1 MGDGFLR
8 SFPSA
13 PCLLHLKKTN
23 GSFPRFIAFLKSA
36 TLFSALSRFSKS
48 QTAWGFVLLVSKK
61 IGPLCSS
68 LRYVS
73 KALAISFFLLR
84 YVPKKL
90 SPLKNPLIVA
100 S

>member
-1 MGDGFLR
+1 M
-8 SFPSA
+8 
-13 PCLLHLKKTN
+13 
-23 GSFPRFIAFLKSA
+23 
-36 TLFSALSRFSKS
+36 
-48 QTAWGFVLLVSKK
+48 LVFKK

-90 SPLKNPLIVA
+90 SPLKILLFLRRRDKSCPAAFPENICKTVYAPVHLFFGGSEVA
-100 S
+100 FSYF